1 MRLRLFP
8 SQWEIVDKLKM
19 FAVGVG
25 EEIERKDYLKNIPR
39 EKLVGLIYALAI
51 GFKRNSQI

>member
-1 MRLRLFP
+1 
-8 SQWEIVDKLKM
+8 M